1 MCRRRRGDVRETQW
15 SGIGR
20 LMEHI
25 TGSREW
31 SHDGMSSYILP
42 TEFGLC

>member
-31 SHDGMSSYILP
+31 SHDVKVWDELIYP
-42 TEFGLC
+42 AD